1 MALEV
6 LKPTEE
12 ELSDKAVS
20 QFYEA
25 FYSCIENAKSP
36 LGDFL
41 FNELQQGEKTI
52 YNKTVRETKIFDGNF
67 LDVVIGAYPSL
78 LKICRAPK
86 RHLLICKRL

>member
-41 FNELQQGEKTI
+41 FNELQQGEKQYI
-52 YNKTVRETKIFDGNF
+52 IKQFAKQRFLMETF
-67 LDVVIGAYPSL
+67 
-78 LKICRAPK
+78 
-86 RHLLICKRL
+86 

>member
-41 FNELQQGEKTI
+41 FNELQQGRKNNI
-52 YNKTVRETKIFDGNF
+52 
-67 LDVVIGAYPSL
+67 
-78 LKICRAPK
+78 
-86 RHLLICKRL
+86 